1 MMVIMKI
8 SPGLSWPLFFL
19 SHLKSSSPMGF
30 HLKHLQDA
38 MCHFINPGG
47 DKTCSM
53 VLYFLVNINKVNPG
67 SEGPAV

>member
-1 MMVIMKI
+1 
-8 SPGLSWPLFFL
+8 
-19 SHLKSSSPMGF
+19 MGF